1 MILDRLQNEV
11 SASMA
16 WKELVGVL
24 TEAPE
29 RTDDGE
35 PVAPELVLES
45 PKKNAPKI
53 PLPQLRQRLIAGY
66 GLVCQGCGWVPP
78 WQDDSFLEADHMKPS
93 KVGGEDKIDNRALL
107 CPPCNGKKSFRWSL
121 QELRGKRYEE
131 NRMTDAFLAW
141 WETEGKWNGG
151 FFDGRLG

>member
-1 MILDRLQNEV
+1 M
-11 SASMA
+11 
-16 WKELVGVL
+16 
-24 TEAPE
+24 
-29 RTDDGE
+29 
-35 PVAPELVLES
+35 ES

-53 PLPQLRQRLIAGY
+53 PLPELRKRLMADY
-66 GLVCQGCGWVPP
+66 GLVCQGCGYLPP
-78 WQDDSFLEADHMKPS
+78 WNDESYLEADHMKPS

-131 NRMTDAFLAW
+131 NRMTEVFLAW

-151 FFDGRLG
+151 FFDGRTG